1 MDDEIKMKAFRN
13 YILTMALTTL
23 LVSGISAQA
32 QIPNGTP
39 GTDSKQGRFGSNP
52 KSEPASKLPG
62 KPSALNPATLRLM
75 EMIEKKNRELKK
87 RETGLLLREKNL
99 ELLEQKVRA
108 DLKKIEDALI
118 RSEEQ
123 VGIKRDLIEK
133 NIISLVK
140 IYSAMKPQ
148 EASTLLEN
156 LDQAIAIQIISR
168 MKSKVAGKIMGKMDT
183 RVAKNI
189 SESIAGKPKNR

>member
-1 MDDEIKMKAFRN
+1 MRTFRN
-13 YILTMALTTL
+13 YIITMALTTL
-23 LVSGISAQA
+23 LVSGVSVQA
-32 QIPNGTP
+32 QPPAGEP
-39 GTDSKQGRFGSNP
+39 GADLKQGHSGLNP
-52 KSEPASKLPG
+52 NSKSPSKLPG

-75 EMIEKKNRELKK
+75 EMIEKKNWELKK

-133 NIISLVK
+133 NIIALVK

-189 SESIAGKPKNR
+189 SESIAGKPKSR